1 MTNLSWEK
9 LSGVI
14 ITFAIVGIAVVGR
27 MILNPVLGARAPF
40 LPFFIAIHVAT
51 TYGGYGMGLLSVFLS
66 ATASTYWIAPAGFG
80 FPADPIDLF
89 VLTLFIGVGVVIV
102 SLADRQ
108 RRTREQA
115 IAALQMSKKADTQMA
130 GILGTLSDAFCT
142 FDRQWRFTYINDVAL
157 RLINRPREELLGKE
171 LWIALKEV
179 SGSEFESRMR
189 TAMQTGN
196 NDHFEAYSALL
207 GGWFEYRMYPSTE
220 GISLYTVDISQRKQY
235 AEEREQLLESER
247 AARADSER
255 ASRLKDEFLA
265 TLSHEL
271 RTPLNAILGW
281 ATIIR
286 VGTPQEADVQRA
298 METIER
304 NAKLQAQL
312 IDDLLDMNRIIS
324 GKLRL
329 EVQRVDLPLL
339 VESAL
344 ETVRPA
350 ADAREIRI
358 VKDFIQDD
366 RLVRGDPA
374 RLQQIIWNLLSN
386 AIKFTPP
393 GGTVKI
399 SLRKS
404 EGHSVIEVA
413 DTGEGMSAELL
424 PYIFDRFR
432 QSDSSTTRRHGGLGL
447 GLAIVRH
454 LTELHGGTAE
464 ARSEGQG
471 KGSTFT
477 VRLPVNVVAADG
489 SPRQT
494 WTNLP
499 AVIAEPAVPIQLNE
513 LKILVVDDE
522 PDARDL
528 LKRILEERHAQVET
542 SASAADAFATLHR
555 WHPDVLVSD
564 IGMPGEDGYQL
575 IHRIR
580 ETAID
585 GLKSIPAIAVTA
597 FVRIEDRERALKAGY
612 HAHLGKPVAATDLI
626 SVVAKISSKNNGS
639 SDTSSKNGTG
649 QARPASSASE

>member
-1 MTNLSWEK
+1 
-9 LSGVI
+9 
-14 ITFAIVGIAVVGR
+14 
-27 MILNPVLGARAPF
+27 MILNPVLGPRAPF
-40 LPFFIAIHVAT
+40 LLFFIAIHVAT
-51 TYGGYGMGLLSVFLS
+51 TYGGYGSGLLSVFLS
-66 ATASTYWIAPAGFG
+66 AAVSCYWLAPVGFG
-80 FPADPIDLF
+80 LPIATTDLF
-89 VLTLFIGVGVVIV
+89 VMAIFVGVGIVIV

-108 RRTREQA
+108 TRTRQQSVSVLPMGERSDQ
-115 IAALQMSKKADTQMA
+115 QVA
-130 GILGTLSDAFCT
+130 GILETLSDAFCT
-142 FDRQWRFTYINDVAL
+142 FDRKWRFTYINDVAL
-157 RLINRPREELLGKE
+157 HLIHRRKEDLLGKE
-171 LWIALKEV
+171 IWSSLPEICET
-179 SGSEFESRMR
+179 EFETRMR
-189 TAMQTGN
+189 AAMQSGN
-196 NDHFEAYSALL
+196 DDHFEAYSALL
-207 GGWFEYRMYPSTE
+207 GGWFEYRIYPSTE
-220 GISLYTVDISQRKQY
+220 GLSLYTVDISQRKQH
-235 AEEREQLLESER
+235 AEERERLLESER

-281 ATIIR
+281 ATLIR
-286 VGTPQEADVQRA
+286 VGTPQKSDILRA

-344 ETVRPA
+344 ESVRPA
-350 ADAREIRI
+350 ADARGIQI
-358 VKDFIQDD
+358 TKNFSQDD
-366 RLVRGDPA
+366 RPVRGDPA

-393 GGTVKI
+393 GGTVNI
-399 SLRKS
+399 SLPQS
-404 EGHSVIEVA
+404 EGQSVIEVA
-413 DTGEGMSAELL
+413 DTGEGMAAEFL

-454 LTELHGGTAE
+454 LAELHGGTVE

-477 VRLPVNVVAADG
+477 VRLPLNVLAADG
-489 SPRQT
+489 SPRRT

-499 AVIAEPAVPIQLNE
+499 VVIAEPVAPIQLNE

-542 SASAADAFATLHR
+542 SPSAAHAFETLHR
-555 WHPDVLVSD
+555 WQPDVLVSD

-580 ETAID
+580 RTAID
-585 GLKSIPAIAVTA
+585 GLKSIPAVAVTA
-597 FVRIEDRERALKAGY
+597 FVRNEDRERALQAGY
-612 HAHLGKPVAATDLI
+612 HAHLAKPVTATDLI
-626 SVVAKISSKNNGS
+626 AVVAKISNKNHDAQRIGVES
-639 SDTSSKNGTG
+639 SGAN
-649 QARPASSASE
+649 